1 MICPSCDLA
10 VDSSV
15 FEDANIGEIID
26 CNICFEE
33 LRLKF
38 SNEVPK
44 KEILVLAY

>member
-15 FEDANIGEIID
+15 FEDANIGEIIE

-33 LRLKF
+33 LRLKY
-38 SNEVPK
+38 SKQEPKREV
-44 KEILVLAY
+44 LVLAY